1 MKHNRIQRIRM
12 LVDLADRELETA
24 QNYLAAQEQTW
35 QQHQTQ
41 LESLT
46 EYQIG
51 YLHSLRQAADT
62 TTTQIHTNQAF
73 LNKVNEAIVA
83 QKRQVAALE
92 DSLEEARQHWIE
104 KRAHHQALSR
114 LLEKLEKHETQRL
127 DKQEQ
132 KMLDEL
138 ASQAGSR
145 RPL

>member
-1 MKHNRIQRIRM
+1 MANNRIQRIRM
-12 LVDLADRELETA
+12 LVELADKELETA
-24 QNYLAAQEQTW
+24 QAYLAAQEQTW
-35 QQHQTQ
+35 QQHKSQ
-41 LESLT
+41 LDSLT

-51 YLHSLRQAADT
+51 YLTSLRQSSDT

-83 QKRQVAALE
+83 QRRQVAALD
-92 DSLEEARQHWIE
+92 DSLEEARQHWID

-145 RPL
+145 RLL